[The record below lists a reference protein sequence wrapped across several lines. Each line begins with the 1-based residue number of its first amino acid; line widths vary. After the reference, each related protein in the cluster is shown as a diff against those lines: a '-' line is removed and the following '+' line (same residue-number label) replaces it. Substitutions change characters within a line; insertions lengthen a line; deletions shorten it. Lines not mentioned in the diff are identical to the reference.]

1 MPKQRFLCGDFHA
14 ALQVMERTH
23 TRARKQHEE
32 EYVCERNCSRLTTTL
47 ISHPLHPLYLH
58 PLVVHLPQI
67 SLLLLYT
74 VPWKLML
81 LQALNNSS
89 FNCLYPQTTLCN
101 TALDNPTQR
110 NKTQLIRA
118 AVKFLETDTVW
129 YEMGT
134 QLDFGKRAGESEGKH
149 LLSPSHGT
157 ALICAG
163 FCPRV

>member
-1 MPKQRFLCGDFHA
+1 MNPFPCCLMGCFQEFGKTREDYYYMSHA
-14 ALQVMERTH
+14 VA
-23 TRARKQHEE
+23 
-32 EYVCERNCSRLTTTL
+32 
-47 ISHPLHPLYLH
+47 LHPLYLH

-67 SLLLLYT
+67 SLLLLDT
-74 VPWKLML
+74 VPWKLLL